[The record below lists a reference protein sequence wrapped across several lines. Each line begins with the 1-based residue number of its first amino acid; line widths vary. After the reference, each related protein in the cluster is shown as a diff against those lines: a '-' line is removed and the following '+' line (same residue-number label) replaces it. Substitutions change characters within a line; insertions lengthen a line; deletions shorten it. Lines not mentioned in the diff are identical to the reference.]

1 MPRFSAASN
10 FDHAMPE
17 RTAVLLVQLGTPD
30 APETSAVRRYLREF
44 LSDPRVVEIPR
55 LVWALILNG
64 IILNVR
70 PARSAE
76 KYATIWTE
84 QGSPLA
90 LHTANQA
97 QRLSQALEA
106 RGHSIEVAWAMRY
119 GRPSISQVMQAMR
132 ERNVTR
138 LLVLPLYPQY
148 AASTT
153 ATAFDAVFAELAG
166 WRNQPELRTVRNFHD
181 HGPYIEALARHV
193 EAYWARE
200 GKPDVLV
207 MSFHGVP
214 RRSLLLGD
222 PYHCECLATGRL
234 LAERLQLEPSQFRV
248 TFQSRFGKAEW
259 LRVGPRDHLTGD
271 NPWHTFRLTTTHD
284 FLHAGGFLVVGGL
297 AAAALN
303 VLVPQDWLGAVADNP
318 LLSILALAALAV
330 ILCICSEADAFVA
343 ASLTEFSLTA
353 KLAFL
358 VVGPMVDL
366 KLVSLQVG
374 TFGRRFAF
382 RFAPTTFVVAV
393 LASVVVG
400 WWLLT

>member
-1 MPRFSAASN
+1 MPA
-10 FDHAMPE
+10 

-84 QGSPLA
+84 HGSPLA
-90 LHTANQA
+90 LHTVNQA
-97 QRLSQALEA
+97 GRLAQALDA

-119 GRPSISQVMQAMR
+119 GRPSIAQVMRELR

-153 ATAFDAVFAELAG
+153 ATAFDAVFAELAQ

-181 HGPYIEALARHV
+181 HPPYIEALARHI
-193 EAYWARE
+193 EAYWAKE
-200 GKPDVLV
+200 GRPDVLV

-214 RRSLLLGD
+214 RRSLLMGD

-234 LAERLQLEPSQFRV
+234 LAERLQLNPEQFRI

-259 LRVGPRDHLTGD
+259 LQPYTDQTLRELGERHTGRVDVACPGFVSDCLETLEEIAIEGHETFIEAGGRDYRYLGCLND
-271 NPWHTFRLTTTHD
+271 SPEFISALARLVEQ
-284 FLHAGGFLVVGGL
+284 HAGGWPGCLHEPQAVPGGGERRAV
-297 AAAALN
+297 AAADESSKASCPHALELRRERA
-303 VLVPQDWLGAVADNP
+303 VALGA
-318 LLSILALAALAV
+318 
-330 ILCICSEADAFVA
+330 E
-343 ASLTEFSLTA
+343 
-353 KLAFL
+353 
-358 VVGPMVDL
+358 
-366 KLVSLQVG
+366 
-374 TFGRRFAF
+374 R
-382 RFAPTTFVVAV
+382 
-393 LASVVVG
+393 
-400 WWLLT
+400 

>member
-1 MPRFSAASN
+1 MSRFSASSA
-10 FDHAMPE
+10 FDHATPA

-90 LHTANQA
+90 VHTANQA
-97 QRLSQALEA
+97 TRLAEAVSA
-106 RGHSIEVAWAMRY
+106 RGMDIEVAWAMRY
-119 GRPSISQVMQAMR
+119 GRPDISSVMRDLR

-148 AASTT
+148 AGSTT
-153 ATAFDAVFAELAG
+153 ATAFDEVFRELSS
-166 WRNQPELRTVRNFHD
+166 WRNQPELRTIRSFHD
-181 HGPYIEALARHV
+181 HGPYIEALARHI

-200 GKPDVLV
+200 GRPDQLV

-214 RRSLLLGD
+214 RRTLLLGD
-222 PYHCECLATGRL
+222 PYHCECLVTGRL
-234 LAERLQLEPSQFRV
+234 LAERLQLAQGSYRV

-259 LRVGPRDHLTGD
+259 LQPYTDQTLRELGSQGVGRVDVVCPGFVSDCLETLEEIAIEGKE
-271 NPWHTFRLTTTHD
+271 TFLE
-284 FLHAGGFLVVGGL
+284 AGGGDYRYLGCLNDSPELIAALARLVEAHTAGWPVAVPSAD
-297 AAAALN
+297 AAAACVHALRARSN
-303 VLVPQDWLGAVADNP
+303 RARALGADHAG
-318 LLSILALAALAV
+318 A
-330 ILCICSEADAFVA
+330 
-343 ASLTEFSLTA
+343 
-353 KLAFL
+353 
-358 VVGPMVDL
+358 
-366 KLVSLQVG
+366 
-374 TFGRRFAF
+374 
-382 RFAPTTFVVAV
+382 
-393 LASVVVG
+393 
-400 WWLLT
+400 

>member
-1 MPRFSAASN
+1 MARYSAAN
-10 FDHAMPE
+10 AFEHAMPE

-44 LSDPRVVEIPR
+44 LSDPRVVEIPK

-76 KYATIWTE
+76 KYATIWTDE
-84 QGSPLA
+84 GSPLA
-90 LHTANQA
+90 VHTANQA
-97 QRLSQALEA
+97 RRLGQALEA

-119 GRPSISQVMQAMR
+119 GRPSIAQVMKDMR

-153 ATAFDAVFAELAG
+153 ATAFDAVFAELSG
-166 WRNQPELRTVRNFHD
+166 WRNQPELRTIRNFHD
-181 HGPYIEALARHV
+181 YGPYIEALARHV

-200 GKPDVLV
+200 GKPDVLL

-214 RRSLLLGD
+214 RRSLLMGD

-234 LAERLQLEPSQFRV
+234 LAERLQLSPEQVRI

-259 LRVGPRDHLTGD
+259 LQPYTDRTLEELGAKKTGRVDVVCPGFVSDCLETLEEIAIEGRE
-271 NPWHTFRLTTTHD
+271 TFIA
-284 FLHAGGFLVVGGL
+284 AGGTDYRYLGCLNDSAEFVSALARLVERHGSGWPGT
-297 AAAALN
+297 ANEPAC
-303 VLVPQDWLGAVADNP
+303 PH
-318 LLSILALAALAV
+318 AALA
-330 ILCICSEADAFVA
+330 SRRERA
-343 ASLTEFSLTA
+343 
-353 KLAFL
+353 LAL
-358 VVGPMVDL
+358 GAE
-366 KLVSLQVG
+366 
-374 TFGRRFAF
+374 R
-382 RFAPTTFVVAV
+382 
-393 LASVVVG
+393 
-400 WWLLT
+400 